1 MKNYISYGAKGSQGK
16 STTAFTVIDRTPVS
30 NIFEVESNDQFRL
43 AQLLRANGS
52 NLRPTQISAPSAET
66 LRGNSAAARDVYV
79 PVFEAFDE
87 GHVLVDLGA
96 GYERPYFEA
105 AVAFEHG
112 EMSNGGTGYHFLLS
126 TLAHERLSHAYIK
139 KLIAQPK
146 LIYPKAD
153 ITAVIYE
160 TTAENGA
167 LLEADRATFDGIA
180 YFKVEPCIS
189 KLAPDLWLNGRL
201 NPLQIVEGDIDTGK
215 IAKALGM
222 SPLIARA
229 EFKLLREWMR
239 STTAKFDQ
247 ALNPPK
253 SIAA

>member
-1 MKNYISYGAKGSQGK
+1 MKNYVSFGAKGSQGK
-16 STTAFTVIDRTPVS
+16 STTAFTVIDRTAVS
-30 NIFEVESNDQFRL
+30 NIFEVESNDQYRL
-43 AQLLRANGS
+43 AQLLRANKS
-52 NLRPTQISAPSAET
+52 NLTTVQISAPSAEA
-66 LRGNSAAARDVYV
+66 LRSDSSKARDVYA
-79 PVFEAFDE
+79 PVFEAFDA

-96 GYERPYFEA
+96 GYERAFFEA

-112 EMSNGGTGYHFLLS
+112 EISGGGVDYHFLLS

-139 KLIAQPK
+139 KLIAQTK
-146 LIYPKAD
+146 LVYPAAE

-160 TTAENGA
+160 TAAENGIMIDS
-167 LLEADRATFDGIA
+167 DRATFDGVQ

-189 KLAPDLWLNGRL
+189 KLAPDLWFNGAL
-201 NPLQIVEGDIDTGK
+201 NPSQIAEAEIDTRA
-215 IAKALGM
+215 IAQKLGM

-239 STTAKFDQ
+239 ATTAKFDQ
-247 ALNPPK
+247 ALHLPK